1 MNNDKTTRAGN
12 MKVIFLDIDEVLRTM
27 RTLIA
32 YGKEPTGSFE
42 ELCGMLDPIPILFL
56 RRLVEHTGTK
66 VVLSSTWRLSE
77 EWEKL
82 SQVTQLPIF
91 SRTPSLGGI
100 RGRDIE
106 KWLADNPG
114 VTQYVI
120 IDGDSDFLPD
130 QLPHHVLINEQN
142 GISFENMESICKLL
156 DVDIFDVG
164 SQTL

>member
-1 MNNDKTTRAGN
+1 
-12 MKVIFLDIDEVLRTM
+12 MKVIFLDIDGVLNTTRIM
-27 RTLIA
+27 IA
-32 YGKEPTGSFE
+32 YGKGVTGSFE
-42 ELCGMLDPIPILFL
+42 EQASRLDPIPILFL
-56 RRLVEHTGTK
+56 RRLVK
-66 VVLSSTWRLSE
+66 YADVKIVLSSTWRLCKEWRELSE
-77 EWEKL
+77 I
-82 SQVTQLPIF
+82 TQLPI
-91 SRTPSLGGI
+91 SARTPFLDDI

-106 KWLADNPG
+106 KWMTDNPG

-120 IDGDSDFLPD
+120 IDDDSDLLPE